1 MAGLQGRTLTPN
13 PNPSPSPHPHPTP
26 KQVAAFKGV
35 INCVH
40 PNAAI
45 YSFDANMVMS
55 AGDAK
60 KLSLSAEQAR
70 PGLHP
75 LTPP

>member
-1 MAGLQGRTLTPN
+1 M
-13 PNPSPSPHPHPTP
+13 
-26 KQVAAFKGV
+26 AAFKGV

-75 LTPP
+75 LARPYTPSAAPSSCSTT